1 MPFAERVELADS
13 PVLAHGIMRETG
25 IFAPRALRYPQCHF
39 KMRQF
44 GGTAVLRVLIL
55 LALLGFAGAASAT
68 PAFAQGAA
76 DDQTKINE
84 QARLKIEGDVA
95 NCRARED
102 AGAFKTQREAAQCVN
117 SAVQRVMLSIRYPYT
132 DLLQLVSAFRVGCAG
147 KIDSGVMTTE
157 TCKTQMAELRKR
169 VTTEEQKRRTAA
181 AGKAD
186 PGVKPASGTKRT
198 DMATLLKG
206 LAGWTNADDPAPIST
221 KHLNC
226 MQVGQT
232 VSCY

>member
-1 MPFAERVELADS
+1 MP
-13 PVLAHGIMRETG
+13 
-25 IFAPRALRYPQCHF
+25 
-39 KMRQF
+39 
-44 GGTAVLRVLIL
+44 RVLIL
-55 LALLGFAGAASAT
+55 LALLGFAGAGLG
-68 PAFAQGAA
+68 PAPAHAQGSSE
-76 DDQTKINE
+76 DVTKINE
-84 QARLKIEGDVA
+84 QARIKIEGDVA

-147 KIDSGVMTTE
+147 KVDANVMTTE
-157 TCKTQMAELRKR
+157 ECKKQMAELRKR
-169 VTTEEQKRRTAA
+169 VTAEESKRRAA
-181 AGKAD
+181 AAAKSD
-186 PGVKPASGTKRT
+186 PGMKPAAGTKRT
-198 DMATLLKG
+198 NMVTLLKG
-206 LAGWTNADDPAPIST
+206 LARWTSPDDPAPVST